1 MLSSLLG
8 KASPV
13 MCIMLSKWVISLF
26 RCIPILAVS
35 TLLAVSAGS
44 ARAQAQ
50 PQANPNGASKKV
62 ASPSAADRGKRLV
75 LKDGSFQ
82 LVREYQKNGE
92 RVRYFSAERG
102 DWEEIPVAM
111 VDWDATA
118 KAEAAA
124 AKEQDALLKTVH
136 REQEAQRTE
145 TPLDVDAS
153 LPVAPGIFLPPGE
166 GMFVVEG
173 KSVTPLDQVGA
184 AIKTDKKQLLKR
196 VLSPVPIVPDKRNVE
211 IPGAKA
217 IRRINSERPE
227 FYLREAPPDPDQIS
241 PVRKSSRPGETGPEI
256 ELVRLVVK
264 GGKRELESI
273 RRLFGQQ
280 VSEDRKSIMI
290 QRWDVAQN
298 VFRFTLGEDL
308 PAGEYAF
315 AEILPDGLNL
325 YVWDFGVDSKGRA
338 VSPKK

>member
-1 MLSSLLG
+1 MSLL
-8 KASPV
+8 
-13 MCIMLSKWVISLF
+13 
-26 RCIPILAVS
+26 RCIRILAVS
-35 TLLAVSAGS
+35 TLLAASAGS

-50 PQANPNGASKKV
+50 PEANPNGGSKKA
-62 ASPSAADRGKRLV
+62 ASPSAPDRGKRLV

-118 KAEAAA
+118 KAEATA
-124 AKEQDALLKTVH
+124 AKEQEALLKTVR

-145 TPLDVDAS
+145 TPLDVDVS

-217 IRRINSERPE
+217 PRRINSERPE
-227 FYLREAPPDPDQIS
+227 FYLREAPPDPDQVS

-325 YVWDFGVDSKGRA
+325 YVWDFGVDPKGIA
-338 VSPKK
+338 APPKKK